1 MLVIPERKYMN
12 QHVIGGTGIFSTVS
26 DFFKKLTS
34 SNVAKSAAA
43 ALAKGSSSDIGKT
56 ALAASK
62 EIATTAINTGK
73 DVAVHKIKQLVNKKK
88 DTELPASVI
97 KPSIDIVKP
106 ILTEVIPLVAKKQ
119 RATELVQSLVNSS
132 APPKTESF
140 NVNKYLASGIKGN
153 AISIQ
158 DYVKKLNGA
167 G

>member
-34 SNVAKSAAA
+34 SNAAKSAAA
-43 ALAKGSSSDIGKT
+43 AALAKASSSDIGKT

-73 DVAVHKIKQLVNKKK
+73 DVAVHKMKQLVNKKK

-106 ILTEVIPLVAKKQ
+106 ILTEVIPHVAKKQ
-119 RATELVQSLVNSS
+119 RAT
-132 APPKTESF
+132 
-140 NVNKYLASGIKGN
+140 
-153 AISIQ
+153 
-158 DYVKKLNGA
+158 
-167 G
+167 